1 MLKNIDEI
9 AEFLNESQNSQEV
22 RNFLHAILTPAE
34 IQSLAARWEIVK
46 LLDQG
51 MTQRKIAKK
60 LHVSLCK
67 ITRGSKELKKDN
79 SIIKKALHF
88 KTTKSLSKE
97 D

>member
-9 AEFLNESQNSQEV
+9 AEFLNECKDIRQIKK
-22 RNFLHAILTPAE
+22 FLHALFTPAE
-34 IQSLAARWEIVK
+34 IKSLAARWEIVK
-46 LLDQG
+46 QLDRG
-51 MTQRKIAKK
+51 VTQRKIASD

-88 KTTKSLSKE
+88 QSTKS
-97 D
+97 